1 MNGVVAVGA
10 RVRVD
15 GRSLWRGSLGSAWL
29 KWLVALSLVL
39 VVVLDAG
46 SVVLT
51 KMSLADDAGKA
62 GRAAARAVSGLPV
75 TTTTAQVGFAA
86 AGQVAAFNEG
96 EEVQRSDFEVLP
108 GGGVS
113 LTLVRTAP
121 SLVLGRV
128 PWLAKY
134 GVVSAS
140 VVVEKPVM

>member
-1 MNGVVAVGA
+1 
-10 RVRVD
+10 
-15 GRSLWRGSLGSAWL
+15 
-29 KWLVALSLVL
+29 
-39 VVVLDAG
+39 
-46 SVVLT
+46 
-51 KMSLADDAGKA
+51 MSLADDAGEA

-75 TTTTAQVGFAA
+75 TTETATVGFEA
-86 AGQVAAFNEG
+86 AGEVTALKEG
-96 EEVQRSDFEVLP
+96 ELVRRSDFEVLP

-134 GVVSAS
+134 GVVVAS

>member
-1 MNGVVAVGA
+1 MVRS

-15 GRSLWRGSLGSAWL
+15 VKSLWGGTLGAQWL
-29 KWLVALSLVL
+29 RWVVVVLVAA
-39 VVVLDAG
+39 VVVLDSG

-134 GVVSAS
+134 GEVSAS

>member
-1 MNGVVAVGA
+1 M
-10 RVRVD
+10 
-15 GRSLWRGSLGSAWL
+15 
-29 KWLVALSLVL
+29 
-39 VVVLDAG
+39 VVLDAG

-51 KMSLADDAGKA
+51 KMSLTDDAGKA
-62 GRAAARAVSGLPV
+62 GRAAAQAVSGLPV
-75 TTTTAQVGFAA
+75 TSAAATVGYRA